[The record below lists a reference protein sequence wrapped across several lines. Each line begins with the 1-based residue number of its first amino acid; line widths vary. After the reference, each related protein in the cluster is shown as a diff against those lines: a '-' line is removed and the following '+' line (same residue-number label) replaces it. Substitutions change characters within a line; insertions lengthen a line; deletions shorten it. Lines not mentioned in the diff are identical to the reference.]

1 MKEVSAI
8 LVRTRL
14 ARDYPFDTMSL
25 SGELQKGFQ
34 AMAVNPIRP
43 IQRLMESLLGNIQ
56 KALVVLTSIIILVS
70 GVGIFVSIYN
80 SMTDRRREI
89 GIMRALGARR
99 LHVFG
104 IVLSESALLC
114 IGGGVLGWFVGHA
127 LAVAA
132 SPWVIRQTGLL
143 INPWAVNPWEAVLFP
158 VLVGLAALVGF
169 LPAMT
174 AYRTNVADAL
184 SS

>member
-1 MKEVSAI
+1 
-8 LVRTRL
+8 
-14 ARDYPFDTMSL
+14 
-25 SGELQKGFQ
+25 
-34 AMAVNPIRP
+34 MAVNPVRP
-43 IQRLMESLLGNIQ
+43 IQRLVTGLLGNIQ
-56 KALVVLTSIIILVS
+56 KALVVLTAIIILVS

-80 SMTDRRREI
+80 SMSDRRREI
-89 GIMRALGARR
+89 GIMRALGAQRM
-99 LHVFG
+99 HVFG
-104 IVLSESALLC
+104 IVLAESALLC
-114 IGGGVLGWFVGHA
+114 VGGGVIGWLVGHG
-127 LAVAA
+127 LAIAA

-143 INPWAVNPWEAVLFP
+143 INPWALNTWEVILFP